1 METGANK
8 GQAGFI
14 LTALDGKQD
23 LPPGDHPLW
32 IFDEGNTVRWMRT
45 TEDCSALV
53 EAGSHVWSAVTEA
66 ARRDERVAWLSERL
80 QADSTDAVTWMSEGA
95 ATLVPEP
102 LRDKAGDADW
112 LEAETGL
119 RHLGTDTQ
127 TVVGSPYVVVLAP
140 DHGMRQ
146 AISAVAPRVVFRHP
160 RAILAEG
167 FLREERGRDRQA
179 LAVHLGTGFVDLVL
193 VDSDTLLAS
202 VHHETSATSDAVYRA
217 IHLLHAM
224 GLDDKVAVQLSGQ
237 VKPMGEEHKAFQR
250 HFEKV
255 DLHYGR
261 FIPALGEVTGLHR
274 QQFLPLIQ
282 LVRCA

>member
-8 GQAGFI
+8 GQRGFI

-32 IFDEGNTVRWMRT
+32 IFDEGNEVRWLRT
-45 TEDCSALV
+45 SEDRSSLV
-53 EAGSHVWSAVTEA
+53 EAGCHPWSAVTEV
-66 ARRDERVAWLSERL
+66 ARREERVAWLSERL
-80 QADSTDAVTWMSEGA
+80 HADPTDAVTWMSEGA
-95 ATLVPEP
+95 ATLVPGP
-102 LRDKAGDADW
+102 LRDKAGDVDW

-119 RHLGTDTQ
+119 RHLGTDAE

-146 AISAVAPRVVFRHP
+146 AISAVSPRVAFRHP
-160 RAILAEG
+160 RAVLAEG
-167 FLREERGRDRQA
+167 FLREERGRERRS
-179 LAVHLGTGFVDLVL
+179 LAVRLGAGCVDLVL
-193 VDSDTLLAS
+193 VDSDALLAS

-217 IHLLHAM
+217 VHLLHAM
-224 GLDDKVAVQLSGQ
+224 ELDDTVAVQLSGH

-261 FIPALGEVTGLHR
+261 FIPALGNVTGLHR

-282 LVRCA
+282 LIRCA